1 MEEGRWSLGKYE
13 AVGVQGQTWS
23 PIFVPSVGIC
33 QIRGRSARRPTD
45 YLAMATRDRKRSA
58 HSSHH
63 RWRCKSVQ
71 VIEKGCS
78 KWYAIEVGNDAVATM
93 FEHLLERVEEVSKRP
108 ESQNR
113 DCIPL
118 HWDEMGSCAAA
129 AITATPRATADGTQ
143 PDRSSTS
150 ARGTIQLGSE
160 SSSSSAPEG
169 VMESVMSKSLQA
181 ASHREQSQDSS
192 ARTAWNLDLK
202 GSLISK
208 ESSLRS

>member
-1 MEEGRWSLGKYE
+1 MEVIEMCYE
-13 AVGVQGQTWS
+13 LRK
-23 PIFVPSVGIC
+23 VPG
-33 QIRGRSARRPTD
+33 SARRPTD

-118 HWDEMGSCAAA
+118 HWDEMGSCGLLEASSFRYHPHP
-129 AITATPRATADGTQ
+129 TPREVQT
-143 PDRSSTS
+143 
-150 ARGTIQLGSE
+150 
-160 SSSSSAPEG
+160 
-169 VMESVMSKSLQA
+169 M
-181 ASHREQSQDSS
+181 
-192 ARTAWNLDLK
+192 
-202 GSLISK
+202 
-208 ESSLRS
+208 